1 MQLIFMYLN
10 RLMVNLPDAA
20 NRAKIL
26 QVILAKEDLS
36 PDVDFDAVASMTD
49 GYSGSDLKVLAF
61 VLSLNKLVCEMIFV
75 KLGGCLTSTY
85 VIWQNLCVAAAH
97 RPIKEILEKE
107 KKVCLF
113 LHHQRSVRLNL
124 MHLHLCSP

>member
-1 MQLIFMYLN
+1 LI
-10 RLMVNLPDAA
+10 
-20 NRAKIL
+20 
-26 QVILAKEDLS
+26 
-36 PDVDFDAVASMTD
+36 
-49 GYSGSDLKVLAF
+49 
-61 VLSLNKLVCEMIFV
+61 CEMIFCQAWW
-75 KLGGCLTSTY
+75 LSYTSTH

-113 LHHQRSVRLNL
+113 LRHQRSVRLNS